1 VHEGDFDLKNFWLE
15 DNLNIHIDLRRLRQ
29 KPINI
34 SLTLLAKNCE
44 ETDRIEKENTL
55 FETPGGAK
63 IMK

>member
-1 VHEGDFDLKNFWLE
+1 LKNFWLE

-29 KPINI
+29 KPLQI
-34 SLTLLAKNCE
+34 SFKLLAKNYE
-44 ETDRIEKENTL
+44 AMVKEEKENTL